1 MMYSSVA
8 DYCKGKFKI
17 MNLNYTD
24 SSAAYIFFIR
34 FYQLGK

>member
-24 SSAAYIFFIR
+24 SSA
-34 FYQLGK
+34 LGTQ